1 MQFATRYKTKYFY
14 LCPFPLTPGAVEEYI
29 MHLRAYNR
37 PASAFH
43 GFRARPCM
51 FVRFEGQDLIT
62 QEVHRTLEI
71 EDGKKKE
78 KTQARL
84 LTVAEVE
91 YLDNA

>member
-1 MQFATRYKTKYFY
+1 
-14 LCPFPLTPGAVEEYI
+14 
-29 MHLRAYNR
+29 
-37 PASAFH
+37 
-43 GFRARPCM
+43 M
-51 FVRFEGQDLIT
+51 FVRFGGQDLIT